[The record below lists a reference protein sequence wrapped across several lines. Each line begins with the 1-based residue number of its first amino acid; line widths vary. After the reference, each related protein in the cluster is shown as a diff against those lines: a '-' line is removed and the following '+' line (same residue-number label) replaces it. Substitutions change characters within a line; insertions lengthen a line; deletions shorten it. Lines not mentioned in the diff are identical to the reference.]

1 MGMGAGV
8 PYSGRRERRGPGG
21 AQEEGQAAGQRSQ
34 TEQRGRAAVAAG
46 LESGDESQCL
56 YPDVCLRHRP

>member
-8 PYSGRRERRGPGG
+8 PYSGHRERRGPGG

-34 TEQRGRAAVAAG
+34 TEQSGRAAVAAG
-46 LESGDESQCL
+46 LESGDREPVLVS
-56 YPDVCLRHRP
+56 

>member
-8 PYSGRRERRGPGG
+8 PYSGRRERRGPGR

-46 LESGDESQCL
+46 LESGDGEPVLVS
-56 YPDVCLRHRP
+56 